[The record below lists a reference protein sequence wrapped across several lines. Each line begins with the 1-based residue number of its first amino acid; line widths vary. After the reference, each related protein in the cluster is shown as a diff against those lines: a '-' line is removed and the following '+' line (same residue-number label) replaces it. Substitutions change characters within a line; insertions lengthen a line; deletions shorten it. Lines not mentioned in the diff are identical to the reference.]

1 MENII
6 SLNIYIS
13 DKLTEEEENAMNE
26 EYCKIFADEA
36 TRPCRCCV

>member
-13 DKLTEEEENAMNE
+13 DKLSEEEENAMNE
-26 EYCKIFADEA
+26 EYCKIFPEEDK
-36 TRPCRCCV
+36 RPCRCCV